1 MSIIENLAGSHR
13 INILSFIRLTFCRF
27 ELLVLPTTRL
37 EKKRQLLHKMYE
49 RNEKKKVAKKVGE
62 KYKKILTVDNAT
74 EIAIKNQ
81 VGTNGITLFHPF
93 CKTNQLAR
101 YLL

>member
-1 MSIIENLAGSHR
+1 M
-13 INILSFIRLTFCRF
+13 
-27 ELLVLPTTRL
+27 LPTTRI

-81 VGTNGITLFHPF
+81 VGENGINSFLPF
-93 CKTNQLAR
+93 CKTNHFAR
-101 YLL
+101 YFLLVGRNYCFVRDFSNVLGL

>member
-1 MSIIENLAGSHR
+1 
-13 INILSFIRLTFCRF
+13 
-27 ELLVLPTTRL
+27 
-37 EKKRQLLHKMYE
+37 MYE

-81 VGTNGITLFHPF
+81 VGKDGINSFLPFSNNQFERYFLLVGRTNSF
-93 CKTNQLAR
+93 CVILVMFWDFSG
-101 YLL
+101 